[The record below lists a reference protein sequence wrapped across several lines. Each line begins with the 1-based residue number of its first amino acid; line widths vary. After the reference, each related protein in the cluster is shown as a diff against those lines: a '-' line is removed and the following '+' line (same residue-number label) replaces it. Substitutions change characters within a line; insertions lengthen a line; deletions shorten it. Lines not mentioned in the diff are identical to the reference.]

1 MTESK
6 NDMTKFWA
14 ILLIMLLAVAVTV
27 TLIDLGIKA
36 SILAES
42 NAMKLRMEDW
52 EMMAYGEETSGRA
65 DQRSHSDGRFNA
77 GLSGDVLGTD
87 DAGMEAGNAANGAAP
102 PTRNRT
108 RNRPKPLPSDTD

>member
-1 MTESK
+1 MDK
-6 NDMTKFWA
+6 ANDTTKFWA
-14 ILLIMLLAVAVTV
+14 ILLMMLLAVAVTV

-52 EMMAYGEETSGRA
+52 EMMAYGQKASGRI
-65 DQRSHSDGRFNA
+65 DERNSSNGRFDA
-77 GLSGDVLGTD
+77 GLSGDVLATD
-87 DAGMEAGNAANGAAP
+87 DAGMEAGNAANGATP
-102 PTRNRT
+102 PTRNRA